1 MRSFSVSGPDVRHL
15 FCDPGPALAL
25 LDKMEESAWTA
36 LAQGPL
42 ASAEWR
48 KKALSAAGYEMP
60 LEALREHVIMAFNL
74 PPSQYQLH
82 LQFMLPPLL
91 PSHLGVF
98 RSGAHFVHLR
108 HFPLAYVREA
118 LKKMQA
124 AGLAFPDASNLTA
137 PELVQ
142 RISSTFSEID
152 YSRAHGVD
160 MERLE
165 KSNAL
170 LANYDPAD
178 FTHAVKG
185 DEVTDKHTLKKIEG
199 LSAKELDAADKLSL
213 QGYGRPYVGGKPGG
227 VYYSYA
233 RSPEPLPSLASKSSA
248 CGACDIGICTV
259 A

>member
-1 MRSFSVSGPDVRHL
+1 
-15 FCDPGPALAL
+15 
-25 LDKMEESAWTA
+25 MEESAWTA

-152 YSRAHGVD
+152 YSRAHG
-160 MERLE
+160 
-165 KSNAL
+165 
-170 LANYDPAD
+170 
-178 FTHAVKG
+178 